1 MEKYLYL
8 TELSWV
14 EPWVNGGVVPL
25 KCASSY
31 KSIERHGIFTP
42 DENLIDT
49 STHDIN
55 QFASAISIE
64 NSSVTFFGGE
74 INGIKLPNVMK
85 IDRKTEDGLVLC
97 LANRRSNYIAKR
109 LGKKACVKIFNIYEL
124 KDMLD
129 EQIGVCSL
137 MDKCEYTKAHQR
149 NHFLKSELDS
159 WQEEYRIFWPGVEAA
174 EVKIKRDMAMQIPIR
189 GSGY

>member
-14 EPWVNGGVVPL
+14 EPWVNGGVIPL

-85 IDRKTEDGLVLC
+85 IERKTEDGLVLC

-109 LGKKACVKIFNIYEL
+109 LGKKACVKIFNIFEL
-124 KDMLD
+124 KEVLD
-129 EQIGVCSL
+129 EQIGVCCL
-137 MDKCEYTKAHQR
+137 MDKCEYTKTHLR

-159 WQEEYRIFWPGVEAA
+159 WQEEYRLFWPGVEAA
-174 EVKIKRDMAMQIPIR
+174 EVKIKKNMAMQIPIR

>member
-14 EPWVNGGVVPL
+14 EPWVNGGVIPL

-64 NSSVTFFGGE
+64 NSSVTFLGGE

-85 IDRKTEDGLVLC
+85 IERKTEDGLVLC

-109 LGKKACVKIFNIYEL
+109 LGKKACVKIFNIFEL
-124 KDMLD
+124 KEVLD
-129 EQIGVCSL
+129 EQIGVFSL
-137 MDKCEYTKAHQR
+137 MDKCEYTKTHLR

-159 WQEEYRIFWPGVEAA
+159 WQEEYRLFWPGVEAA
-174 EVKIKRDMAMQIPIR
+174 EVKIKKNMAMQIPIR

>member
-14 EPWVNGGVVPL
+14 EPWVNGGVIPL

-74 INGIKLPNVMK
+74 INGIKLPSVMK
-85 IDRKTEDGLVLC
+85 IERKTEDGLVLC

-109 LGKKACVKIFNIYEL
+109 LGKKACVKIFNIFEL
-124 KDMLD
+124 KEVLD

-137 MDKCEYTKAHQR
+137 MDKCEYTKTHLR

-159 WQEEYRIFWPGVEAA
+159 WQEEYRLFWPGVEAA
-174 EVKIKRDMAMQIPIR
+174 EVKIKKNMAMQIPIR

>member
-55 QFASAISIE
+55 QFASVISIE

-129 EQIGVCSL
+129 EKIGVCSL
-137 MDKCEYTKAHQR
+137 MDKCEYTKTHLR